1 MPLPHI
7 LCSFCSARHHPPR
20 YMLGHEYRLWPSI
33 HPHRL
38 SAARSVRVAK
48 PQRSPNHIQA
58 QPQTQIP
65 SQRQAGPRNERTWE
79 PRQRLP
85 SAARQH
91 RRFSHLWRVH
101 AARPRMLG
109 LARLPDPPFLSPCWQ
124 QQPFAAACFRATAS
138 RDRAS
143 SADCTARLR
152 IGDKQ
157 SRFQHLLAVAAS
169 GAVATRGAVEAL
181 SSGRRRATVAPKR
194 YPLTSSWRRRVGSM
208 TRRRPWAGSKSEMD
222 GK

>member
-1 MPLPHI
+1 MNTGCGRLYIRIASRPRDP
-7 LCSFCSARHHPPR
+7 SASQSRKDLQTTSRLNRRLRSHPK
-20 YMLGHEYRLWPSI
+20 
-33 HPHRL
+33 
-38 SAARSVRVAK
+38 AK
-48 PQRSPNHIQA
+48 
-58 QPQTQIP
+58 
-65 SQRQAGPRNERTWE
+65 AGPRNARTWE
-79 PRQRLP
+79 PRQRALP

-124 QQPFAAACFRATAS
+124 QQPFAAACFRAPAS

>member
-1 MPLPHI
+1 MNT
-7 LCSFCSARHHPPR
+7 
-20 YMLGHEYRLWPSI
+20 GYRTPSV

-48 PQRSPNHIQA
+48 PHTTSQTSRRGAQVLNCRLRATSPG
-58 QPQTQIP
+58 PE
-65 SQRQAGPRNERTWE
+65 AGPRNARTWE
-79 PRQRLP
+79 PRQRALP
-85 SAARQH
+85 SAARQR

-101 AARPRMLG
+101 AAQPRMLG

-124 QQPFAAACFRATAS
+124 QQPFAAACLRAAAS

-152 IGDKQ
+152 SGDKK

-208 TRRRPWAGSKSEMD
+208 TRRRQWAGSKSEMD